1 MNTQA
6 IKIIEDRIKY
16 IKNNASLI
24 NTYGLALTDTE
35 EMIIEELEEISEEIS
50 YLPSLDIDSL

>member
-1 MNTQA
+1 MNTA